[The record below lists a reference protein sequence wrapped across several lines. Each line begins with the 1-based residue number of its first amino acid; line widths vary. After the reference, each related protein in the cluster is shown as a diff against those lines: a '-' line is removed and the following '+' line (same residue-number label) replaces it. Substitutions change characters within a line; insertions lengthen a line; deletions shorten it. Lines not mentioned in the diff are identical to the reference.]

1 MKKYILGISITVIA
15 VFAFIALLPLEAFFQ
30 GSGEAQKLS
39 NGETMTIEVELPG
52 AYGEKISSLQ
62 LSLAVTDQDGNPAA
76 ASVMEKIESLT
87 FSPDKAV
94 SSKTD
99 ICEQRYDKNS
109 GMLDIYIAGIEGL
122 FSEDDKLTI
131 GSIAAS
137 MDAGADV
144 YVKLAEDSFQI
155 VKGFSMKT
163 ITDEQNA
170 VIRLGVEGG
179 NVTPTEPV
187 VPTEPVIPTEPANTL
202 NDTSD
207 LLSALDTAGTLQESD
222 YTPESFA
229 LLKKA
234 IEEAMAVLNN
244 PNATQEEIDR
254 AAEAVLNAMGTL
266 VRVEVTSAG
275 QTVTKTENNG
285 KILKEAAPTGD
296 QAAIAFYFI
305 MIMVSAVSFSAVLIR
320 KRRQNV

>member
-1 MKKYILGISITVIA
+1 
-15 VFAFIALLPLEAFFQ
+15 
-30 GSGEAQKLS
+30 
-39 NGETMTIEVELPG
+39 
-52 AYGEKISSLQ
+52 
-62 LSLAVTDQDGNPAA
+62 
-76 ASVMEKIESLT
+76 
-87 FSPDKAV
+87 
-94 SSKTD
+94 
-99 ICEQRYDKNS
+99 
-109 GMLDIYIAGIEGL
+109 MLDIYIAGIEGL

-179 NVTPTEPV
+179 NVTPTEPL
-187 VPTEPVIPTEPANTL
+187 IPTVPANTL

-207 LLSALDTAGTLQESD
+207 LLSALETAGTLQESD

-296 QAAIAFYFI
+296 QAAISFYFI